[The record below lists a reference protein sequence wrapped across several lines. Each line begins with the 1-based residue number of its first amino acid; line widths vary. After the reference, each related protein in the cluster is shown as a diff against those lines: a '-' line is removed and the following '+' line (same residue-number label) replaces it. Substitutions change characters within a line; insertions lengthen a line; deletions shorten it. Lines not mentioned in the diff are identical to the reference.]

1 MKRHDFIPDEAGLS
15 CRRCLLPARN
25 AVHDKSGVLERL
37 TNSIRATMTDELAF
51 VIEAD
56 RLDKIAGRIA
66 ENILTAE
73 PLIWK

>member
-1 MKRHDFIPDEAGLS
+1 MKRHDFVPDDAGLT

-25 AVHDKSGVLERL
+25 RVHDKSGVLARL
-37 TNSIRATMTDELAF
+37 TNNIRETMTDELAF

-56 RLDKIAGRIA
+56 KIDEIAGRIA
-66 ENILTAE
+66 EKILTAE